1 MQGTYSIG
9 DAARITG
16 ITEKMLRYWES
27 RNYIP
32 APERNNCGERSY
44 RRYSEEQIEFL
55 KDVKFYLDQGYQ
67 LRRALQLA
75 EMDKGGEA
83 NGR

>member
-1 MQGTYSIG
+1 MEKSYSIG
-9 DAARITG
+9 DAASMTG
-16 ITEKMLRYWES
+16 ITEKQLRYWQDKA
-27 RNYIP
+27 YIP
-32 APERNNCGERSY
+32 EPERVVCGERSY
-44 RRYSEEQIEFL
+44 RRYSEDQIEFL